1 VNSYYRYGALI
12 IGVIVVLV
20 IGFLP
25 LTSVVVDQW
34 SRRDVELRSRLV
46 FNSIQDQIQSDI
58 LRKDD
63 SAVSKLF
70 DRLADDERLVGIMYC
85 DDSDNLLIQTKSL
98 GNDVACK
105 ALARSDRPNFS
116 TINHAGRRL
125 YIATFP
131 ISAGDTKGHVAI
143 LHDLSFIEARA
154 AEVRFYWVLGIVGV
168 GLAISL
174 LAAALMFFLLRQWL
188 ASARQTILDARKGGT
203 LRDSNGTPPIL
214 GAEIQKLV
222 RDLKS
227 DAATGGEAPIQ
238 VDWSPE
244 TLRKLIEEELPD
256 VQVIAVSNREP
267 YIHNKN
273 GDTIT
278 VQTPAS
284 GLVTALEPVMRACGG
299 TWVAHGSGTADRETV
314 DRHDRVQ
321 VPPDDPAY
329 LLRRIWLSDDE
340 QDGYYYGMANEG
352 LWPLCHISFVRPSF
366 REANWVTYQEV
377 NERFADAVEQEARV
391 PDPIVLVQDYHFATL
406 PAMIRKRLPRATI
419 ITFWHIPWPNS
430 ETFGICPWREEIIRG
445 LLGSSILGFHTRFH
459 CNNFLETVDRF
470 IESRIDR
477 ENASVTLEEHECLIR
492 PYPISIDWPPA
503 AMKAQKPVPEC
514 RRIVRERLGI
524 DQNAHLAIGVER
536 FDYTKGV
543 VDRMHAVDDF
553 LTRHPEW
560 IGRFVLVQ
568 VAAPTRTKLD
578 SYRKLQDEAVLLA
591 EAINE
596 KHGSDTYKPIIL
608 VIRHHEPAEVFE
620 LFRAADVCVVSSL
633 HDGMNLVAKEFVAA
647 RDDDQGVLILSQ
659 FAGASRELQAALLIN
674 PYDAYGTAEAF
685 QQALTMP
692 EDQQRERMQLMRT
705 LVRERNVYRW
715 AAQMLVEASRLR
727 NRQRILEP
735 MQEGR
740 PGSGA

>member
-1 VNSYYRYGALI
+1 MSSYYRYGALI
-12 IGVIVVLV
+12 IGVIVVLLV
-20 IGFLP
+20 GLLP
-25 LTSVVVDQW
+25 LTSLVVDQW

-46 FNSIQDQIQSDI
+46 FSSIQDQLQSDI
-58 LRKDD
+58 ARRDD
-63 SAVSKLF
+63 TAVLKLF
-70 DRLADDERLVGIMYC
+70 DRLTEDERLVGIMYC
-85 DDSDNLLIQTKSL
+85 DEQDQLRYETKSL
-98 GNDVACK
+98 GKDVACQ

-131 ISAGDTKGHVAI
+131 ITAGGGRGHVAI

-154 AEVRFYWVLGIVGV
+154 AEVRLYWVLAIVGV
-168 GLAISL
+168 GIAISL

-188 ASARQTILDARKGGT
+188 ASARQTILDARKGGPM
-203 LRDSNGTPPIL
+203 RNSNGTPPIL

-227 DAATGGEAPIQ
+227 DATTGETQIQ

-244 TLRKLIEEELPD
+244 TLRRLIEEELPN

-267 YIHNKN
+267 YIHNKD
-273 GDTIT
+273 GEVVT

-299 TWVAHGSGTADRETV
+299 TWVAHGSGSADRETV

-329 LLRRIWLSDDE
+329 SLRRVWLSDDE

-377 NERFADAVEQEARV
+377 NERFADAVAQEARV
-391 PDPIVLVQDYHFATL
+391 PDPIILVQDYHFATL
-406 PAMIRKRLPRATI
+406 PGMIRKRLPRATI

-430 ETFGICPWREEIIRG
+430 ETFGICPWREEIIHG

-514 RRIVRERLGI
+514 RQIVRERLGI
-524 DQNAHLAIGVER
+524 HQDTHLAIGVER

-560 IGRFVLVQ
+560 IGRFSLVQ

-596 KHGSDTYKPIIL
+596 KHGTDGYKPIIL
-608 VIRHHEPAEVFE
+608 IIRHHEPAEVFE

-659 FAGASRELQAALLIN
+659 FAGASRELSAALLIN

-685 QQALTMP
+685 QQALTMS
-692 EDQQRERMQLMRT
+692 EEQQRERMQLMRS
-705 LVRERNVYRW
+705 LVRDRNVFRW

-735 MQEGR
+735 LQEGR
-740 PGSGA
+740 SA